1 MRAPGYMSQMAK
13 HRSSNLPLGS
23 VRSRLSD
30 EDMARPTVAAVI
42 ALNVMLFVAPSV
54 S

>member
-1 MRAPGYMSQMAK
+1 MGQMAK
-13 HRSSNLPLGS
+13 HRGSNTPLGS
-23 VRSRLSD
+23 VRSCLSD

-42 ALNVMLFVAPSV
+42 ALNVMLFVGPSV